1 LRRIPKK
8 ERKVS
13 TDNQR
18 LYEERNKRIDDV
30 IAMRKPDK
38 VPICVGFSFF
48 AAKYAGITAKD
59 LMYDPE
65 KAGKAG
71 WKVIRDF
78 EPDMVQG
85 PYDRLLGPMLDI
97 LQCTQARWPG
107 GTLPDN
113 IPFQYMEKEYMTT
126 DEYDHLL
133 SDPSD
138 FIVRRLWPRIFG
150 SLKGLEKL
158 PALHNVYSYSQGM
171 LTAFAAPEIT
181 EALEAL
187 LTLSRESTKIVS
199 LMRGFVQEARAEGYP
214 MESGG
219 VSQAPFD
226 LIADFFR
233 GTRGLVFD
241 MYRKPATVIK
251 ACETLLPFLIDRAV
265 AGAKASGNPRIFIPL
280 HKGTDGSMSREQYLK
295 FYWPTL
301 KELLLALIAEGLNPC
316 PFFEG
321 EYSTRLDIIKDI
333 PEGKACYKFETIDMM
348 KAREVLGD
356 GIAIRGGIPVSLL
369 VAATPEDVKAHC
381 KRLLQTVAK
390 DGGLIVDASSG
401 LDDAKP
407 ENVKALFEATREYG
421 SY

>member
-1 LRRIPKK
+1 
-8 ERKVS
+8 VNN
-13 TDNQR
+13 DNQK
-18 LYEERNKRIDDV
+18 LYEERSKRIADV
-30 IAMRKPDK
+30 IALRKPDR

-48 AAKYAGITAKD
+48 AATYSGITAKD
-59 LMYDPE
+59 MMYDPE
-65 KAGKAG
+65 KAGAAG

-78 EPDMVQG
+78 QPDMVHG

-97 LQCTQARWPG
+97 LDCKQARWPG
-107 GTLPDN
+107 GSLPDH
-113 IPFQYMEKEYMTT
+113 IPFQYMEQEYMRT

-150 SLKGLEKL
+150 SLKGLENL

-171 LTAFAAPEIT
+171 LTAFGSPEIT

-187 LTLSRESTKIVS
+187 LTLSRESTKIVA
-199 LMRGFVQEARAEGYP
+199 LIKGFVQQVRDEGFP
-214 MESGG
+214 MEAGG

-233 GTRGLVFD
+233 GTKGLVFD
-241 MYRKPATVIK
+241 MYRKPATVIR

-280 HKGTDGSMSREQYLK
+280 HKGTDSSMSREQYLK

-301 KELLLALIAEGLNPC
+301 RELLMALISEGLNPC

-321 EYSTRLDIIKDI
+321 EYASRLDIIRDI
-333 PEGKACYKFETIDMM
+333 PAGKACYKFETMDMV
-348 KAREVLGD
+348 KAREILGD
-356 GIAIRGGIPVSLL
+356 GIAIRGGVPASLL
-369 VAATPEDVKAHC
+369 VAGTPEDVRAHC
-381 KRLLQTVAK
+381 KRLIETAAK
-390 DGGLIVDASSG
+390 NGGLIVDCSSG